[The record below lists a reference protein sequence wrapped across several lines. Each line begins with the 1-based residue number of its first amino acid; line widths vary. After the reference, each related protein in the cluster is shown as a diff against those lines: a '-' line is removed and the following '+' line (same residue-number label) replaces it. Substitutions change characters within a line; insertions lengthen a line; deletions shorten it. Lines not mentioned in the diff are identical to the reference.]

1 MLIDQDFQW
10 TEKMRSKTEKTTNMI
25 DSILELR
32 SGGPNNYDTLT
43 KLYQRIFNFLIFN
56 NRNLVMEDQ
65 QMMQEIKDDNSLI
78 ASMEKEVAA
87 ALESVI
93 PRAALSPFI
102 MLNNTEKVTQ
112 LTELS
117 NLVLGIRLFNKEI
130 GKGGGTIQDIGTL
143 IDRMDSEFLET
154 IRIKTQEGLNLAKA
168 YNDYFERKVTKFEEF
183 DEEDDRL
190 KSELIFLR
198 QYNAL
203 MSNLSE
209 KVEGSAAIAE
219 SSEGRYLK
227 EISDLKNLLGSKS
240 SAPKEQV
247 YPKFA
252 VLANS
257 YLTLLEESKHS
268 VDKIEIF
275 DLLCQIFDKVSF
287 TLSKDKN
294 LLGEEYFRERLQ
306 RFEEGEE
313 ETDEEIVS
321 KNNVVYREPK
331 HTPEFLQIPV
341 DIQGFCLVT
350 LVQNKGLLL
359 QGEHN
364 FGVFRYKD
372 ENFIFKSIFEAKK
385 FIDDPKF
392 YIGEFYK
399 LCRMMPELILLL
411 GVDDFFKDRGLK
423 LIHINPG
430 QKGQATKIM
439 LDVSAQAPVHFGKF
453 IDHNYCWNEWEL
465 RRKAIQMANI
475 RNMTTKGT
483 QTADS
488 IFKVE
493 NQTQV
498 WLMKDACSQ
507 TGINNGNNPIRPR
520 NYITDLR
527 DKTLQ

>member
-1 MLIDQDFQW
+1 
-10 TEKMRSKTEKTTNMI
+10 MI

-43 KLYQRIFNFLIFN
+43 QLYQRIFNFLIFK
-56 NRNLVMEDQ
+56 NRSLVMEDDD
-65 QMMQEIKDDNSLI
+65 MMSQIHKDASLI

-130 GKGGGTIQDIGTL
+130 GKGGGTIQDISTL
-143 IDRMDSEFLET
+143 IERMDSEFMDK
-154 IRIKTQEGLNLAKA
+154 IRLKMQDAVKLTKA
-168 YNDYFERKVTKFEEF
+168 YSDYFERKVVRYEEF
-183 DEEDDRL
+183 DEEDDLL
-190 KSELIFLR
+190 KQELVFLR
-198 QYNAL
+198 QYTSLLLNL
-203 MSNLSE
+203 ME
-209 KVEGSAAIAE
+209 KVEGSIGVAE

-268 VDKIEIF
+268 VDKLEIF
-275 DLLCQIFDKVSF
+275 NLLDQIFEKTGF
-287 TLSKDKN
+287 NLSEEKHH
-294 LLGEEYFRERLQ
+294 LGEEYFQQKMEK
-306 RFEEGEE
+306 FEQEE
-313 ETDEEIVS
+313 EEEPEEEIIS
-321 KNNVVYREPK
+321 KNNVVYIEPK
-331 HTPEFLQIPV
+331 HTPEFLQIPL
-341 DIQGFCLVT
+341 DILGFCIVT
-350 LVQNKGLLL
+350 LVENRGLLL

-364 FGVFRYKD
+364 FGVFRFKE
-372 ENFIFKSIFEAKK
+372 ENYVFRSVLEAKK
-385 FIDDPKF
+385 FIDRPQF
-392 YIGEFYK
+392 YVTEFYK
-399 LCRMMPELILLL
+399 LCRKMPELILLL
-411 GVDDFFKDRGLK
+411 RVEDYFKDMGLK

-439 LDVSAQAPVHFGKF
+439 LDVKGQTPVHFGKF

-498 WLMKDACSQ
+498 WLMKDACTQ